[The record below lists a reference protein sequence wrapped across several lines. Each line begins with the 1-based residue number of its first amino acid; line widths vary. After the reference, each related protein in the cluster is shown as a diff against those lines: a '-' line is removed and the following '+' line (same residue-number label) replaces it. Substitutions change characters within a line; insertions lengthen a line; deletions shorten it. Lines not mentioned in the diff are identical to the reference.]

1 MKSHWEV
8 GVVLALRD
16 AQWLQANPGAE
27 IPPLNISLDGNAE
40 SKMGDGVHQVGEKFA
55 LLEIKPDQSFCES
68 EWVGSKGPKR
78 AYKKLMDLA
87 AIDEGN
93 NGSIES
99 RKELSRSTRGH
110 FFAYW
115 GETAGTQSHL
125 EQLFLQPYLLTAL
138 KALPAGSTLERPGSC
153 YSGRPS
159 SQHALVLLGSLTV
172 GLTNGSVLIPQWPL
186 TLAELFHDAI
196 KARFCHKHPTATSVR
211 STDLLELG
219 LEVDELQTYVN
230 FLCTERASDG
240 CDKDVLEEEL
250 KMMLIGSQGFVRHIS
265 NTTELMSVITAYREH
280 RLTPTPGIEPTVSRY
295 PSLDVNKPKSAY
307 DRRGP

>member
-1 MKSHWEV
+1 MQNHWEV

-16 AQWLQANPGAE
+16 AQWLQANPGAQ

-78 AYKKLMDLA
+78 AYKKLMDMA

-93 NGSIES
+93 NRSIES

-115 GETAGTQSHL
+115 GETVGTQSHL

-159 SQHALVLLGSLTV
+159 SKHASALLRSLTV
-172 GLTNGSVLIPQWPL
+172 GLTNGSVLIPRWPL

-230 FLCTERASDG
+230 FLCTEKASDG
-240 CDKDVLEEEL
+240 CDKDVLEEDL
-250 KMMLIGSQGFVRHIS
+250 KIMLIGSQGFIRHITS
-265 NTTELMSVITAYREH
+265 TAELMNVIAAYREH
-280 RLTPTPGIEPTVSRY
+280 RLTPTPGLEPDITQHSRL
-295 PSLDVNKPKSAY
+295 SVTLPKSKY
-307 DRRGP
+307 GVNGP

>member
-8 GVVLALRD
+8 GVVLAMRD
-16 AQWLQANPGAE
+16 AQWLQANPGAQ

-55 LLEIKPDQSFCES
+55 LLEIKSDQSACKS
-68 EWVGSKGPKR
+68 EWTGSMGEKR

-87 AIDEGN
+87 ARDEAN
-93 NGSIES
+93 NGAPDS
-99 RKELSRSTRGH
+99 REVLSRSTRGH

-115 GETAGTQSHL
+115 GQTQNAQSHFD
-125 EQLFLQPYLLTAL
+125 QLFLQPYLLTAL
-138 KALPAGSTLERPGSC
+138 KSIPVTATLKGPGSC

-159 SQHALVLLGSLTV
+159 SQHALVLLASLTV
-172 GLTNGSVLIPQWPL
+172 GLTNGSILIPCWPL
-186 TLAELFHDAI
+186 TLAELFQGAM

-240 CDKDVLEEEL
+240 CEKDVLEEEL

-265 NTTELMSVITAYREH
+265 NTTELMNVITAYREN
-280 RLTPTPGIEPTVSRY
+280 RLTPTPGVTPTLTQY
-295 PSLDVNKPKSAY
+295 PQLDVSKPKPAY
-307 DRRGP
+307 RRSP